1 MPQECKIGENSM
13 ILGGN
18 SLGLSL
24 AGPFLLTLCGFETD
38 ALFYFIFF
46 PSESKALSADRM
58 DEEALLVKTIT
69 VYSENTFHYE
79 TRAVA
84 MM

>member
-1 MPQECKIGENSM
+1 M

-46 PSESKALSADRM
+46 PSESKAISADRM

-79 TRAVA
+79 TRVVA